1 MTSGPNGP
9 FSRPSPSTTR
19 RRRSPLIATLI
30 VVAVLVI
37 GFVYFSQ
44 VYADVLWYNQLGF
57 LEVFVK
63 ENLTRIALFAAAF
76 VIMAVCVYFSI
87 RAAYSSRPIYA
98 PDSSL
103 QDNLNRYQAQLEPV
117 RKLLMLGIPV
127 VVGGF
132 AGTAA
137 MAMWNRH
144 CCSSTARTSGRQ
156 TPSSTWTSAST

>member
-9 FSRPSPSTTR
+9 FSQPGSTATT

-63 ENLTRIALFAAAF
+63 ENLTRLGLFAGAF
-76 VIMAVCVYFSI
+76 VVMAACVFFSI
-87 RAAYSSRPIYA
+87 RAAYTSRPIYA
-98 PDSSL
+98 PDSSM
-103 QDNLNRYQAQLEPV
+103 QDNLNRYQA
-117 RKLLMLGIPV
+117 
-127 VVGGF
+127 
-132 AGTAA
+132 
-137 MAMWNRH
+137 
-144 CCSSTARTSGRQ
+144 
-156 TPSSTWTSAST
+156 